1 MSKAKTIV
9 GKTLSHVLLILL
21 SITMLF
27 PFLWMV
33 STSLKSGTS
42 IFAYPPKLI
51 PDPVN
56 FQNYAAVFIKQPM
69 LNGLFNSL
77 KIAVLNTVGVL
88 FFASMAAYS
97 FAKLKF
103 RGKKI
108 LFGALLA
115 TMMIPSQV
123 TLIPMYIWFKN
134 LGWID
139 TYLPLTV
146 PAILCNAYGVFML
159 RQFFMT
165 LPDSYME
172 SAKLD
177 GCSQPVIFFKIM
189 LPLCTPAMATL
200 ALFTFMGNWNNFLT
214 PLIYLNTSTKFTLP
228 LIIMSFQNMYYS
240 DWSLLMAASCISVLP
255 VIILYLCTG
264 RYFMQGIVMTGLKG

>member
-56 FQNYAAVFIKQPM
+56 FQNYADVFIKQPM

>member
-1 MSKAKTIV
+1 MSKVRSII
-9 GKTLSHVLLILL
+9 GKTLAHILLIFL
-21 SITMLF
+21 SLTMLF
-27 PFLWMV
+27 PFLWMI
-33 STSLKSGTS
+33 STSLKSGSS
-42 IFAYPPKLI
+42 IFAYPPELI
-51 PDPVN
+51 PNPVN
-56 FQNYAAVFIKQPM
+56 FQNYVDVFVKQPM
-69 LNGLFNSL
+69 LNGLLNSL
-77 KIAVLNTVGVL
+77 EIAVFNTVGVL

-97 FAKLKF
+97 FAKLRF

-108 LFGALLA
+108 LFGVLLA

-139 TYLPLTV
+139 TYLPLIV
-146 PAILCNAYGVFML
+146 PSILCNAYGVFLL

-177 GCSQPVIFFKIM
+177 GCSQPVIFFRIM
-189 LPLCTPAMATL
+189 LPLCVPAMATL
-200 ALFTFMGNWNNFLT
+200 GLFTFMGNWNNFLT
-214 PLIYLNTSTKFTLP
+214 PLIYLNTRTKFTLP

-240 DWSLLMAASCISVLP
+240 DWSLLMAASCVSVLP